1 MVETEHLIVRNASF
15 ADLDTFAEWE
25 SRDDV
30 IEHFCLDRKRDLDTL
45 TDDFHDVTHDP
56 SRKWLT
62 IMLKGNRKPIGRIG
76 INDIDP
82 INNSMNLK
90 IIYIGDACYR
100 GKGYGSESIRAV
112 LEYAFSEMDLHRV
125 AIDHFL
131 DDVVSEHLYDSI
143 GFRKEGIMKNAG
155 RQGNDY
161 SDLQMRAILKEE
173 WEEQKEILKAKEP
186 EKVPQVIAD
195 YL

>member
-1 MVETEHLIVRNASF
+1 
-15 ADLDTFAEWE
+15 
-25 SRDDV
+25 
-30 IEHFCLDRKRDLDTL
+30 
-45 TDDFHDVTHDP
+45 
-56 SRKWLT
+56 
-62 IMLKGNRKPIGRIG
+62 
-76 INDIDP
+76 
-82 INNSMNLK
+82 MNLK

-100 GKGYGSESIRAV
+100 GKGYGSEATRAV
-112 LEYAFSEMDLHRV
+112 LEYAFSEMNLHRV